1 MTDTI
6 AFEETG
12 QIGEIEFRKYPEL
25 VLATVHDPGDDSG
38 FSQLF
43 GYISGRNRIKG
54 KIPMTAPV
62 MTSEQIPMTTPVIT
76 SEQIPMTTPVI
87 TSEKIPMTT
96 PVITSEQIPMTTPV
110 ITSEQIPMTPPVITS
125 EKIPMTTPVITS
137 EQIPM
142 TTPVITSE
150 KIPMTTPVITS
161 EKIPMTA
168 PVVSGEHTMSFVM
181 PAGKT
186 LQEMPEPMDTRVELS
201 TLPPGEIAVIR
212 FRGYARRHDVEAVK
226 TRLLDGLK
234 RAGIATRGRPF
245 LMRYNAPWTPGFLR
259 RNEVGIEVTR

>member
-1 MTDTI
+1 MTGTI

-76 SEQIPMTTPVI
+76 SE
-87 TSEKIPMTT
+87 KIPMTA
-96 PVITSEQIPMTTPV
+96 PVM
-110 ITSEQIPMTPPVITS
+110 TSEQIPMTPPVITS
-125 EKIPMTTPVITS
+125 EKIPMTP
-137 EQIPM
+137 
-142 TTPVITSE
+142 
-150 KIPMTTPVITS
+150 PVITS

>member
-1 MTDTI
+1 MTGTI

-76 SEQIPMTTPVI
+76 SE
-87 TSEKIPMTT
+87 KIPMTA
-96 PVITSEQIPMTTPV
+96 PVM
-110 ITSEQIPMTPPVITS
+110 TSEQIPMTP
-125 EKIPMTTPVITS
+125 
-137 EQIPM
+137 
-142 TTPVITSE
+142 PVITSE

>member
-76 SEQIPMTTPVI
+76 SE
-87 TSEKIPMTT
+87 KIPMTA
-96 PVITSEQIPMTTPV
+96 PVM
-110 ITSEQIPMTPPVITS
+110 TSEQIPMTPPVITS
-125 EKIPMTTPVITS
+125 EKIPMTP
-137 EQIPM
+137 
-142 TTPVITSE
+142 
-150 KIPMTTPVITS
+150 PVITS